1 MEVFRLP
8 KIKSLEELRK
18 LREEAIKSMKVRES
32 TSTKITVGMGTCG
45 IAAGAREVMHTIL
58 DELEKRKI
66 DANVITVGC
75 IGLCAEEPL
84 VTIERGGQPG
94 ITYGKIN
101 VEKVPKLIE
110 EHLIKGNI
118 IDKWVISRG

>member
-45 IAAGAREVMHTIL
+45 IAAGAREVMHAIL

-84 VTIERGGQPG
+84 VTIERGGQPR
-94 ITYGKIN
+94 ITYGKISI
-101 VEKVPKLIE
+101 EKVPKLIE

-118 IDKWVISRG
+118 IDEWVISRG

>member
-1 MEVFRLP
+1 MP

-45 IAAGAREVMHTIL
+45 IAAGARKVMHAIL

-94 ITYGKIN
+94 ITYGKIS

-118 IDKWVISRG
+118 IDEWVISRG

>member
-45 IAAGAREVMHTIL
+45 IAAGAREVMHAIL

-94 ITYGKIN
+94 ITYGKISIK
-101 VEKVPKLIE
+101 KVPKLIE

-118 IDKWVISRG
+118 IDEWVISRG

>member
-45 IAAGAREVMHTIL
+45 IAAGAREVMYAIL
-58 DELEKRKI
+58 YELEKRKI

-118 IDKWVISRG
+118 IDEWVISRG

>member
-1 MEVFRLP
+1 MP

-18 LREEAIKSMKVRES
+18 LREEAIKSMKVREG
-32 TSTKITVGMGTCG
+32 TTTKIIVGMGTCG
-45 IAAGAREVMHTIL
+45 IDAGAREVMHAIL

-66 DANVITVGC
+66 DANVIIADC
-75 IGLCAEEPL
+75 IGLCDYEPL
-84 VTIERGGQPG
+84 VTIEREGQPG

-101 VEKVPKLIE
+101 VEKVPKLID

-118 IDKWVISRG
+118 LDEWVINKG